1 VQRRFRK
8 FFSQLLISYL
18 LIGVLPLVIIGPLAY
33 SLVRNIL
40 LDRVRTTTI
49 EVNERLF
56 LQLQSL
62 VGDTL
67 TVLDAIATDQ
77 AFLPLYAPQIS
88 QEQQTNLYNALFLLL
103 TARHLKPSV
112 HVVSLDGQV
121 RLNSVETPLE
131 YTQQPYRSWGVLRKA
146 FLANGADVLYLHAAQ
161 DGLGRILTL
170 ARYVKQASFEGFIIL
185 DVQFDQLTEVL
196 ETYVSAHFPYVAILD
211 EHMTSSRM
219 LNGIFSEQELDF
231 IRQNRQS
238 MHNPVSTI
246 NGQRFLFSVQTD
258 RELAVSL
265 ASLYPLAQIDEIT
278 SIMATISISL
288 GTLMTLL
295 CFYLA
300 YRYSRKASKPLDE
313 VVALLKRVSEGD
325 FSARTHITGNDEFSV
340 LGESVNQM
348 VMDMERLLLT
358 NQQKEQ
364 SLRTA
369 QIKALQ
375 AQTKPH
381 FIFNCLELVKWYIML
396 NQSEEASATIVELGL
411 LLRSTLDLA
420 EGVITLEEELAIIS
434 HYLALQ
440 QRRMGERL
448 IVEWDIDP
456 ELYTLMIPRFLLQ
469 PLVENALM
477 HGLEKKRGKGSLT
490 ISAKR
495 EDASILFSIADDGV
509 GMESQRAK
517 SMASYRE
524 ITNAMQEGTGLQNV
538 QRRLSLNYGSAC
550 EFSISS
556 EVGKGTT
563 ITIRI
568 QQGALQ
574 WKKG

>member
-1 VQRRFRK
+1 VQRRVRK

-40 LDRVRTTTI
+40 LDRVRSTTV
-49 EVNERLF
+49 EVNDRLF
-56 LQLQSL
+56 LQLQGL

-77 AFLPLYAPQIS
+77 TFLPLYASQIS

-103 TARHLKPSV
+103 TARHLKPAV
-112 HVVSLDGQV
+112 HVVSLDGHV
-121 RLNSVETPLE
+121 RLNSVETPIE
-131 YTQQPYRSWGVLRKA
+131 YTQESYRNWGVLRKA
-146 FLANGADVLYLHAAQ
+146 FLTQGEAVLYLHASQ
-161 DGLGRILTL
+161 DSLGRIFSL
-170 ARYVKQASFEGFIIL
+170 ARHVKQASFEGFIIL
-185 DVQFDQLTEVL
+185 DIGYEQLKDILDTHS
-196 ETYVSAHFPYVAILD
+196 TAHFPYVAILD
-211 EHMTSSRM
+211 EHKTSSRI
-219 LNGIFSEQELDF
+219 LNGIFTDEELDF
-231 IRQNRQS
+231 IRQS
-238 MHNPVSTI
+238 SLSIHTPVSI
-246 NGQRFLFSVQTD
+246 NDGQRYQFSIQND
-258 RELAVSL
+258 RDLAFSL
-265 ASLYPLAQIDEIT
+265 VSLYPLAQIDEIT
-278 SIMATISISL
+278 SIVATISISL

-313 VVALLKRVSEGD
+313 VVACLKRVSEGD
-325 FSARTHITGNDEFSV
+325 FSARTHIIGNDEFGV
-340 LGESVNQM
+340 LGESVNEM
-348 VMDMERLLLT
+348 VMNMERLLLT

-375 AQTKPH
+375 AQTRPH
-381 FIFNCLELVKWYIML
+381 FIFNCLELVKWYILL

-420 EGVITLEEELAIIS
+420 EGMITLEEELAIVS

-448 IVEWDIDP
+448 SVECDIDS
-456 ELYTLMIPRFLLQ
+456 TLNSLTIPRFLLQ

-477 HGLEKKRGKGSLT
+477 HGLEKKRGKGRLT
-490 ISAKR
+490 IGTKR
-495 EDASILFSIADDGV
+495 EDAAILFTISDDGV
-509 GMESQRAK
+509 GMESERAK
-517 SMASYRE
+517 GMASYRE
-524 ITNAMQEGTGLQNV
+524 IIDAMQEGTGLQNV
-538 QRRLSLNYGSAC
+538 QRRLTLNYGSAC
-550 EFSISS
+550 EFFIRSD
-556 EVGKGTT
+556 VGKGTT

-568 QQGALQ
+568 QQEVLQ

>member
-1 VQRRFRK
+1 MQRRFRK

-33 SLVRNIL
+33 SLVRNVL
-40 LDRVRTTTI
+40 LDRVRTATQQA
-49 EVNERLF
+49 NDRLF
-56 LQLQSL
+56 LQTQGL
-62 VGDTL
+62 VGDIR
-67 TVLDAIATDQ
+67 TVLDAIASEQ
-77 AFLPLYAPQIS
+77 AFVALYMSEIS
-88 QEQQTNLYNALFLLL
+88 AEQQTQLYNALFLLL

-121 RLNSVETPLE
+121 RLNSVETPVE
-131 YTQQPYRSWGVLRKA
+131 YTQEPYRSWGVLRKA
-146 FLANGADVLYLHAAQ
+146 FLAKGDDVLYLHASQ
-161 DGLGRILTL
+161 DELGRILSL
-170 ARYVKQASFEGFIIL
+170 ARYVEQSSFKGFIIL
-185 DVQFDQLTEVL
+185 DVAFEQLKAMLDIHT
-196 ETYVSAHFPYVAILD
+196 SDHFPYVAILD

-219 LNGIFSEQELDF
+219 LNGVFSEQELDF
-231 IRQNRQS
+231 IRQNSQS
-238 MHNPVSTI
+238 MHNPVSI
-246 NGQRFLFSVQTD
+246 NNIQRFLFSVQTD
-258 RELAVSL
+258 RELMFSL
-265 ASLYPLAQIDEIT
+265 ASLYPLVQIDEIT
-278 SIMATISISL
+278 SIVATISISL

-313 VVALLKRVSEGD
+313 VVASLKRVSEGD
-325 FSARTHITGNDEFSV
+325 FSARTNIIGNDEFSV

-420 EGVITLEEELAIIS
+420 EGMITFKEELAIIS

-456 ELYTLMIPRFLLQ
+456 TLDALMIPRFLLQ

-477 HGLEKKRGKGSLT
+477 HGLEKKRGRGRLT
-490 ISAKR
+490 FRAKR
-495 EDASILFSIADDGV
+495 EDSAILFSISDDGV
-509 GMESQRAK
+509 GMDSLRAK

>member
-1 VQRRFRK
+1 MQRRVRK

-40 LDRVRTTTI
+40 LDRVRSTTV
-49 EVNERLF
+49 EVNDRLF
-56 LQLQSL
+56 LQMQGL

-77 AFLPLYAPQIS
+77 AFLPLYASQIS

-103 TARHLKPSV
+103 TARHLKPAV
-112 HVVSLDGQV
+112 HVVSLDGHV
-121 RLNSVETPLE
+121 RLNSVETPIE
-131 YTQQPYRSWGVLRKA
+131 YTQESYRNWGVLRKA
-146 FLANGADVLYLHAAQ
+146 FLTQGEAVLYLHATQ
-161 DGLGRILTL
+161 DSLGRIFSL

-185 DVQFDQLTEVL
+185 DVGYEQLKDVL
-196 ETYVSAHFPYVAILD
+196 DTHSSAHFPYVAILD
-211 EHMTSSRM
+211 EHKTSSRM
-219 LNGIFSEQELDF
+219 LNGIFTDEELDF
-231 IRQNRQS
+231 IRQS
-238 MHNPVSTI
+238 SLSIHTPVSI
-246 NGQRFLFSVQTD
+246 NDGQRFQFSIQND
-258 RELAVSL
+258 SDLAFSL
-265 ASLYPLAQIDEIT
+265 VSLYPLAQIDEIT
-278 SIMATISISL
+278 SIVATISISL

-313 VVALLKRVSEGD
+313 VVACLKRVSEGD
-325 FSARTHITGNDEFSV
+325 FSARTHIIGNDEFGV

-348 VMDMERLLLT
+348 VMNMERLLLT

-375 AQTKPH
+375 AQTRPH
-381 FIFNCLELVKWYIML
+381 FIFNCLELVKWYILL

-420 EGVITLEEELAIIS
+420 EGMITLEEELAIVS

-448 IVEWDIDP
+448 SVEWDIDS
-456 ELYTLMIPRFLLQ
+456 TLSSLTIPRFLLQ

-477 HGLEKKRGKGSLT
+477 HGLEKKRGKGRLT
-490 ISAKR
+490 IGTKR
-495 EDASILFSIADDGV
+495 EDAAILFTISDDGV
-509 GMESQRAK
+509 GMESERAK
-517 SMASYRE
+517 GMASYRE
-524 ITNAMQEGTGLQNV
+524 IIDAMQEGTGLQNV

-550 EFSISS
+550 EFFIRSD
-556 EVGKGTT
+556 VGKGTA

-568 QQGALQ
+568 QQEVLQ

>member
-1 VQRRFRK
+1 MQRRFRK

-33 SLVRNIL
+33 SLVRNVL

-231 IRQNRQS
+231 IRQNSQS

-265 ASLYPLAQIDEIT
+265 ASL
-278 SIMATISISL
+278 
-288 GTLMTLL
+288 
-295 CFYLA
+295 
-300 YRYSRKASKPLDE
+300 
-313 VVALLKRVSEGD
+313 
-325 FSARTHITGNDEFSV
+325 
-340 LGESVNQM
+340 
-348 VMDMERLLLT
+348 
-358 NQQKEQ
+358 
-364 SLRTA
+364 
-369 QIKALQ
+369 
-375 AQTKPH
+375 
-381 FIFNCLELVKWYIML
+381 
-396 NQSEEASATIVELGL
+396 
-411 LLRSTLDLA
+411 
-420 EGVITLEEELAIIS
+420 
-434 HYLALQ
+434 
-440 QRRMGERL
+440 
-448 IVEWDIDP
+448 
-456 ELYTLMIPRFLLQ
+456 
-469 PLVENALM
+469 
-477 HGLEKKRGKGSLT
+477 
-490 ISAKR
+490 
-495 EDASILFSIADDGV
+495 
-509 GMESQRAK
+509 
-517 SMASYRE
+517 
-524 ITNAMQEGTGLQNV
+524 
-538 QRRLSLNYGSAC
+538 
-550 EFSISS
+550 
-556 EVGKGTT
+556 
-563 ITIRI
+563 
-568 QQGALQ
+568 
-574 WKKG
+574 

>member
-1 VQRRFRK
+1 MQRRVRK

-40 LDRVRTTTI
+40 LDRVRSTTV
-49 EVNERLF
+49 EVNDRLF
-56 LQLQSL
+56 LQLQGL

-77 AFLPLYAPQIS
+77 TFLPLYASQIS

-103 TARHLKPSV
+103 TARHLKPAV
-112 HVVSLDGQV
+112 HVVSLDGHV
-121 RLNSVETPLE
+121 RLNSVETPIE
-131 YTQQPYRSWGVLRKA
+131 YTQESYRNWGVLRKA
-146 FLANGADVLYLHAAQ
+146 FLTQGEAVLYLHASQ
-161 DGLGRILTL
+161 DSLGRIFSL
-170 ARYVKQASFEGFIIL
+170 ARHVKQASFEGFIIL
-185 DVQFDQLTEVL
+185 DIGYEQLKDILDTHS
-196 ETYVSAHFPYVAILD
+196 TAHFPYVAILD
-211 EHMTSSRM
+211 EHKTSSRI
-219 LNGIFSEQELDF
+219 LNGIFTDEELDF
-231 IRQNRQS
+231 IRQS
-238 MHNPVSTI
+238 SLSIHTPVSI
-246 NGQRFLFSVQTD
+246 NDGQRYQFSIQND
-258 RELAVSL
+258 RALAFSL
-265 ASLYPLAQIDEIT
+265 VSLYPLAQIDEIT
-278 SIMATISISL
+278 SIVATISISL

-313 VVALLKRVSEGD
+313 VVACLKRVSEGD
-325 FSARTHITGNDEFSV
+325 FSARTHIIGNDEFGV
-340 LGESVNQM
+340 LGESVNEM
-348 VMDMERLLLT
+348 VMNMERLLLT

-375 AQTKPH
+375 AQTRPH
-381 FIFNCLELVKWYIML
+381 FIFNCLELVKWYILL

-420 EGVITLEEELAIIS
+420 EGMITLEEELAIVS

-448 IVEWDIDP
+448 SVECDIDS
-456 ELYTLMIPRFLLQ
+456 TLNSLTIPRFLLQ

-477 HGLEKKRGKGSLT
+477 HGLEKKRGKGRLT
-490 ISAKR
+490 IGTKR
-495 EDASILFSIADDGV
+495 EDAAILFTISDDGV
-509 GMESQRAK
+509 GMESERAK
-517 SMASYRE
+517 GMASYRE
-524 ITNAMQEGTGLQNV
+524 IIDAMQEGTGLQNV
-538 QRRLSLNYGSAC
+538 QRRLTLNYGSAC
-550 EFSISS
+550 EFFIRSD
-556 EVGKGTT
+556 VGKGTT

-568 QQGALQ
+568 QQEVLQ

>member
-1 VQRRFRK
+1 MQRRVRK

-40 LDRVRTTTI
+40 LDRVRSTTV
-49 EVNERLF
+49 EVNDRLF
-56 LQLQSL
+56 LQLQGL

-77 AFLPLYAPQIS
+77 TFLPLYASQIS

-103 TARHLKPSV
+103 TARHLKPAV
-112 HVVSLDGQV
+112 HVVSLDGHV
-121 RLNSVETPLE
+121 RLNSVETPIE
-131 YTQQPYRSWGVLRKA
+131 YTQESYRNWGVLRKA
-146 FLANGADVLYLHAAQ
+146 FLTQGEAVLYLHASQ
-161 DGLGRILTL
+161 DSLGRIFSL
-170 ARYVKQASFEGFIIL
+170 ARHVKQASFEGFIIL
-185 DVQFDQLTEVL
+185 DIGYEQLKDILDTHS
-196 ETYVSAHFPYVAILD
+196 TAHFPYVAILD
-211 EHMTSSRM
+211 EHKTSSRI
-219 LNGIFSEQELDF
+219 LNGIFTDEELDF
-231 IRQNRQS
+231 IRQS
-238 MHNPVSTI
+238 SLSIHTPVSI
-246 NGQRFLFSVQTD
+246 NDGQRFQFSIQND
-258 RELAVSL
+258 SDLAFSL
-265 ASLYPLAQIDEIT
+265 VSLYPLAQIDEIT
-278 SIMATISISL
+278 SIVATISISL

-313 VVALLKRVSEGD
+313 VVACLKRVSEGD
-325 FSARTHITGNDEFSV
+325 FSARTHIIGNDEFGV
-340 LGESVNQM
+340 LGESVNEM
-348 VMDMERLLLT
+348 VMNMERLLLT

-375 AQTKPH
+375 AQTRPH
-381 FIFNCLELVKWYIML
+381 FIFNCLELVKWYILL

-420 EGVITLEEELAIIS
+420 EGMITLEEELAIVS

-440 QRRMGERL
+440 QRRMAERL
-448 IVEWDIDP
+448 SVECDIDS
-456 ELYTLMIPRFLLQ
+456 TLNSLTIPRFLLQ

-477 HGLEKKRGKGSLT
+477 HGLEKKRGKGRLT
-490 ISAKR
+490 IGTKR
-495 EDASILFSIADDGV
+495 EDAAILFTISDDGV
-509 GMESQRAK
+509 GMESERAK
-517 SMASYRE
+517 GMASYRE
-524 ITNAMQEGTGLQNV
+524 IIDAMQEGTGLQNV
-538 QRRLSLNYGSAC
+538 QRRLTLNYGSAC
-550 EFSISS
+550 EFFIRSD
-556 EVGKGTT
+556 VGKGTT

-568 QQGALQ
+568 QQEVLQ